1 MKLTKSVLITLNIAC
16 LTATL
21 TAEEVTPR
29 KRLHS
34 VKEVM
39 GQVSKM
45 QDKNVSMVDNFKHMF
60 KDAKVSG
67 QFKTMYAGYK
77 QKESGVANDYAT
89 AIGGILKYELAKLN
103 GFNAGVAVYT
113 SHDIPLASG
122 ANEAHNSELSSLKGK
137 YTTIGEAYINY
148 MHENFNFRAGRQQL
162 DTPLADSDDIRM
174 VQNSFEA
181 YVASYELSGFH
192 LMAGRIN
199 NWQGYDADL
208 DEGWS
213 ATGKNG
219 TNFAGVSY
227 NDIYELN
234 AWFYNITGQTN
245 ASYFDTGI
253 NYPLTK
259 KVNLH
264 AMVQLLKEDE
274 LSSSGYDADVY
285 GGMLEFVF
293 GGLGVNF
300 AYNSCDA
307 SHGNKFFLGTGGG
320 SLFTSMDTMTIDV
333 IAADR
338 KAQAIVS
345 GISYN
350 YDNFNLLYAYGD
362 FFGDK
367 DSLNIKAHIREQ
379 DIGFEYNVNDEFILS
394 GVYVIEED
402 RQSSVKTDNDWNR
415 AQLMLHY
422 NF

>member
-1 MKLTKSVLITLNIAC
+1 MAKSVLTMLFITSLSVA
-16 LTATL
+16 LTAG
-21 TAEEVTPR
+21 EVAPR

-60 KDAKVSG
+60 KDGKVSG

-89 AIGGILKYELAKLN
+89 AIGGILKYELAEFN

-113 SHDIPLASG
+113 SHDISLASG
-122 ANEAHNSELSSLKGK
+122 KNEVHNDELSSSKGE

-148 MHENFNFRAGRQQL
+148 VHKNFNFRAGRQQL
-162 DTPLADSDDIRM
+162 DTPLADSDDTRM
-174 VQNSFEA
+174 IQNSFEA
-181 YVASYELSGFH
+181 YVASYKLSGFN

-199 NWQGYDADL
+199 NWQGIDADL
-208 DEGWS
+208 DKGWS
-213 ATGKNG
+213 AIVKNG
-219 TNFAGVSY
+219 INFAGVSY
-227 NDIYELN
+227 DDVYELN
-234 AWFYNITGQTN
+234 TWFYNFTDTTN
-245 ASYFDTGI
+245 AIYFDTGM

-259 KVNLH
+259 RVNLH

-285 GGMLEFVF
+285 GGMLEFIF
-293 GGLGVNF
+293 SGLGVNF

-307 SHGNKFFLGTGGG
+307 SHGNKFYLGAGGG

-333 IAADR
+333 IAIDR

-345 GISYN
+345 GMSYN
-350 YDNFNLLYAYGD
+350 YDNFNLLYAYGN
-362 FFGDK
+362 FFGGK

-379 DIGFEYNVNDEFILS
+379 DIGLEYNVNDEFIVS

-402 RQSSVKTDNDWNR
+402 RQSSAKTANDWNR
-415 AQLMLHY
+415 AQVMLHY